1 MKHLGRI
8 VLCLCICAAC
18 LALCA
23 CGNKA
28 SAKEAKAAFE
38 GEWELYSV
46 EVEEGSDQS
55 GTTADD
61 VALLKELGLPVT
73 LSLKDDDSFELDVF
87 GEVTTGEWSA
97 SSTESATLKVEK
109 EKLEASLADGKLSL
123 SESGVN
129 LVFQKQGASDTSL
142 SEQSASSDGQDTSQ
156 SADGQTSDG
165 QSAS

>member
-38 GEWELYSV
+38 GEWELYSI

-109 EKLEASLADGKLSL
+109 
-123 SESGVN
+123 
-129 LVFQKQGASDTSL
+129 QGASDTSS
-142 SEQSASSDGQDTSQ
+142 SEQSASSDGQSASQ
-156 SADGQTSDG
+156 SSDG